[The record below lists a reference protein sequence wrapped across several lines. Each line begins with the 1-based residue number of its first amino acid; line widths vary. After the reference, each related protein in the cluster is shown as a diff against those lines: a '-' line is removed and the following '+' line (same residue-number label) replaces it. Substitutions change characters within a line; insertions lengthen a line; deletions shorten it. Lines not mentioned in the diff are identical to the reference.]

1 MKKIAMTISQA
12 KEKVLSLQGKDVR
25 IIVNKGRKKIEK
37 YDCRVSGVFPGVFT
51 LKLKDGYSVGTLSY
65 AYSDVV
71 CGNVR
76 FKEPQ

>member
-37 YDCRVSGVFPGVFT
+37 WHSSAEQRNGEKKNSRE
-51 LKLKDGYSVGTLSY
+51 S
-65 AYSDVV
+65 
-71 CGNVR
+71 
-76 FKEPQ
+76 